1 MRRVLLA
8 VVAVTVL
15 TQSGTAICAAADVAA
30 WHLLSSTPALPPT
43 LAVPF
48 GVYDPMRGRILAID
62 QDGSLQRAPGVRVLD
77 LMPRP
82 HWSTLMDDTRLG
94 NLVYDPVRDRL
105 LAFGAQVWAL
115 SLSGTLVWRQL
126 DTNGVSPPPR
136 GGQSAIYDPA
146 RDRVIMFGGAS
157 GTPVYL
163 ADVWSFSLT
172 SDTWTELHPAGA
184 APGGREGHGAIYDPV
199 LQRMLVFG
207 GHYEAASRGFWNDL
221 WQLSLDDTPT
231 WTELHPAGTLPGA
244 RSAFG
249 TVYDPVRRRMLIHGG
264 INAQSGVEPD
274 DLWALSLDG
283 APAWTPILTAN
294 HLRGRSYPVD
304 VYDPVAD
311 RLLRCGAGG
320 YPLTS
325 ELSLADPAEWHS
337 VLPADPVPSP
347 GLHHGHDVVYDSR
360 RDRFT
365 ELGGWFSTVDSS
377 MWGFAPRESS
387 QWTPLSSL
395 ITPDFDYFYDGVH
408 TQVAAYDSLDDALLA
423 FDGGQVWSMPAEGEH
438 GWTPLGAPAP
448 FEDLNFEDPGFDA
461 GVSVDSPNHRLIITG
476 GFLPAGHVQIG
487 STNGVWALTLG
498 PTTQWTQLG
507 ILPQPHGSALHA
519 SFHDPFRHRLI
530 LVGGYWNG
538 GHIPIP
544 IRAYGPT
551 VWTTPIDSSLAWT
564 DLSSTSGALPP
575 GPPASRAAFD
585 PQRNRLYLFAD
596 STVWMRD
603 TDDTGAWTQLDFASP
618 RPVVG
623 GSVAYDPVRDQVV
636 ALFAQTPGSD
646 DVQVWALTVGP
657 PSASLVGSSPSANGV
672 ALTWE
677 SPAAIGR
684 ATSLQRYDGRSAWAD
699 LGPLDF
705 NAQGL
710 ATFVD
715 QSVSAG
721 HRYDYRVG
729 ISIAGSPWFSNPV
742 TVATADASRL
752 MLSGPNPA
760 IGVFR
765 VDFNLPQAGPARLE
779 AFDVTGR
786 RCFSREVGGL
796 GPGAH
801 SILLDAGGSLRPGIY
816 VVRLQYAGKTQ
827 TGRVVFMR

>member
-1 MRRVLLA
+1 MRRALLA
-8 VVAVTVL
+8 VVAITIL
-15 TQSGTAICAAADVAA
+15 TRDATAVRAADVAA
-30 WHLLSSTPALPPT
+30 WHLLASTPALPPT
-43 LAVPF
+43 LGVPF
-48 GVYDPMRGRILAID
+48 AVYSPMQGRVLVID
-62 QDGSLQRAPGVRVLD
+62 QDPSLLRAPGVRVFD
-77 LMPRP
+77 TVPQP
-82 HWSTLMDDTRLG
+82 HWSTLIDDTRLG
-94 NLVYDPVRDRL
+94 SLVYDPVRDRL

-115 SLSGTLVWRQL
+115 PLSGPLAWQQL
-126 DTNGVSPPPR
+126 DTNGVSPPVR
-136 GGQSAIYDPA
+136 GGQSTIYDPVN
-146 RDRVIMFGGAS
+146 DRVIMFGGA
-157 GTPVYL
+157 GGAYL

-172 SDTWTELHPAGA
+172 SNTWSELLPAGA
-184 APGGREGHGAIYDPV
+184 APGGREGHGAIYDPA

-207 GHYEAASRGFWNDL
+207 GHYEAASRGFWSDL
-221 WQLSLDDTPT
+221 WQLSLNDTPT
-231 WTELHPAGTLPGA
+231 WTELHPAGTIPGA
-244 RSAFG
+244 RSALG

-294 HLRGRSYPVD
+294 HLRGHSYPAD

-311 RLLRCGAGG
+311 RLLDCGAGG

-325 ELSLADPAEWHS
+325 ELSLADPTQWRS
-337 VLPADPVPSP
+337 VLPPDPEPSP
-347 GLHHGHDVVYDSR
+347 GLHHGHEVVYDSR

-365 ELGGWFSTVDSS
+365 ELGGKYSTVDSS
-377 MWGFAPRESS
+377 MWGFAPRDPH

-395 ITPDFDYFYDGVH
+395 PTPDFDYFYSIH
-408 TQVAAYDSLDDALLA
+408 TQRAAYDSLEDRLLA
-423 FDGGQVWSMPAEGEH
+423 YDGSQIWSMPAEGEN
-438 GWTPLGAPAP
+438 GWTPLGPPRP

-461 GVSVDSPNHRLIITG
+461 GVSVDSHNHRLILTG
-476 GFLPAGHVQIG
+476 GFIPAGHVQVG
-487 STNGVWALTLG
+487 STEGVWALPLESAA
-498 PTTQWTQLG
+498 QWTKLG

-519 SFHDPFRHRLI
+519 SFYDPIRNRLV
-530 LVGGYWNG
+530 LVGGTWNG
-538 GHIPIP
+538 GNIPIP
-544 IRAYGPT
+544 LRDYGAT
-551 VWTTPIDSSLAWT
+551 VWTTPVDSSLEWT
-564 DLSSTSGALPP
+564 DLSSTTGTLPP
-575 GPPASRAAFD
+575 GPPASHAAFD

-596 STVWMRD
+596 STVWTRD
-603 TDDTGAWTQLDFASP
+603 VGDTGAWTELDFTSP

-623 GSVAYDPVRDQVV
+623 ESVAYDPFRDQVV

-657 PSASLVGSSPSANGV
+657 PSASLVGSSSSANAI

-684 ATSLQRYDGRSAWAD
+684 ASSLQRRDGSSAWAD

-705 NAQGL
+705 DARGL
-710 ATFVD
+710 ATFAD
-715 QSVSAG
+715 HDVSSG
-721 HRYDYRVG
+721 HRYDYRVQ
-729 ISIAGSPWFSNPV
+729 ISIAGSPWFSNS
-742 TVATADASRL
+742 VAVAADGAGRL
-752 MLSGPNPA
+752 TLSGPNPA

-786 RCFSREVGGL
+786 RCTSREVGGL

-801 SILLDAGGSLRPGIY
+801 SILLDASGSLRPGIY
-816 VVRLQYAGKTQ
+816 VVRLQYAGETR

>member
-1 MRRVLLA
+1 MRRALLA

-15 TQSGTAICAAADVAA
+15 AQGAAVRAADVAA
-30 WHLLSSTPALPPT
+30 WHLLASTPALPPT
-43 LAVPF
+43 LGIPL
-48 GVYDPMRGRILAID
+48 GVYDPMRGRVLAID
-62 QDGSLQRAPGVRVLD
+62 QDPRLLRAPGVRVFD
-77 LMPRP
+77 PMPQP
-82 HWSTLMDDTRLG
+82 HWSTLVDDTRPG
-94 NLVYDPVRDRL
+94 SLVYDPVRDRL

-115 SLSGTLVWRQL
+115 SLSGPLAWQQL
-126 DTNGVSPPPR
+126 DTNGASPPPR

-146 RDRVIMFGGAS
+146 NDRVIMFGGAS

-163 ADVWSFSLT
+163 ADVWAFSLT
-172 SDTWTELHPAGA
+172 SNTWTELHPAGV

-221 WQLSLDDTPT
+221 WQLSLDDAPT

-294 HLRGRSYPVD
+294 HLRGHSYPVD

-325 ELSLADPAEWHS
+325 ELSLADPTEWHS

-347 GLHHGHDVVYDSR
+347 GTHTGHAVVYDSR

-365 ELGGWFSTVDSS
+365 ELGGESSPVDSS
-377 MWGFAPRESS
+377 MWSFAPRDPG

-395 ITPDFDYFYDGVH
+395 TTPDFDYFLTGTH
-408 TQVAAYDSLDDALLA
+408 TQRAAYDSLDDRLLA
-423 FDGGQVWSMPAEGEH
+423 FDGGQIWSTPAEGENE
-438 GWTPLGAPAP
+438 WTPLGPQVP
-448 FEDLNFEDPGFDA
+448 FEYLNFEDPGFDA
-461 GVSVDSPNHRLIITG
+461 GVSLDSRNHRLILTG
-476 GFLPAGHVQIG
+476 GFLPAGHAQIG
-487 STNGVWALTLG
+487 SAKGVWALPLEAAA
-498 PTTQWTQLG
+498 QWTQLG
-507 ILPQPHGSALHA
+507 DLPQPYGSALHA
-519 SFHDPFRHRLI
+519 SFYDPIRRRLV
-530 LVGGYWNG
+530 LVGGCWNG
-538 GHIPIP
+538 GHISIP
-544 IRAYGPT
+544 IRNYWAT
-551 VWTTPIDSSLAWT
+551 VWTTPVDSSLAWT
-564 DLSSTSGALPP
+564 DLSSATETLPP
-575 GPPASRAAFD
+575 GPPTSRAAFD
-585 PQRNRLYLFAD
+585 PRRNRLYLFAD

-603 TDDTGAWTQLDFASP
+603 VDDTGAWTQLDFASP

-657 PSASLVGSSPSANGV
+657 PSASLVGSSSSANGI

-677 SPAAIGR
+677 SPAGIGR
-684 ATSLQRYDGRSAWAD
+684 ATSLERREGSSAWAD

-705 NAQGL
+705 DARGL
-710 ATFVD
+710 ATFAD
-715 QSVSAG
+715 HGVSAG
-721 HRYDYRVG
+721 HRYDYRVH
-729 ISIAGSPWFSNPV
+729 ISFAGSPWFSSSVAV
-742 TVATADASRL
+742 TTPGASRL
-752 MLSGPNPA
+752 VLSGPNPA

-765 VDFNLPQAGPARLE
+765 VDLSLPQAGPARLE

-786 RCFSREVGGL
+786 RCVSREVGGL

-801 SILLDAGGSLRPGIY
+801 SILLDASGSLRPGIY
-816 VVRLQYAGKTQ
+816 VVRLQYAGETR

>member
-8 VVAVTVL
+8 VVAVTAL
-15 TQSGTAICAAADVAA
+15 TRNGAAVSAADVAA
-30 WHLLSSTPALPPT
+30 WHLIAGTPALPPT
-43 LAVPF
+43 LNLPF
-48 GVYDPMRGRILAID
+48 GVYDPVRDRVIAID
-62 QDGSLQRAPGVRVLD
+62 QDDSWRRAPGVRVFEST
-77 LMPRP
+77 PQP
-82 HWSTLMDDTRLG
+82 HWSTVMDDTRPG
-94 NLVYDPVRDRL
+94 SLVYDPVRDRL
-105 LAFGAQVWAL
+105 LALGAQVWAL
-115 SLSGTLVWRQL
+115 SLSGPLEWRQL
-126 DTNGVSPPPR
+126 DTNDVSPSVR

-146 RDRVIMFGGAS
+146 HDRIVMFGGAS
-157 GTPVYL
+157 GAPVYL

-172 SDTWTELHPAGA
+172 SNTWTELHPAGA

-231 WTELHPAGTLPGA
+231 WTELHPAGPLPGA

-249 TVYDPVRRRMLIHGG
+249 TVYDSARRRMLIHGG

-283 APAWTPILTAN
+283 VPAWTPILTAN

-311 RLLRCGAGG
+311 RLLACGGGG

-325 ELSLADPAEWHS
+325 ELSLADPTEWHS

-347 GLHHGHDVVYDSR
+347 GTHTGHAVVYDSR

-365 ELGGWFSTVDSS
+365 ELGGGFSTVDSS
-377 MWGFAPRESS
+377 MWGFAPRDPG
-387 QWTPLSSL
+387 QWAPLSSL
-395 ITPDFDYFYDGVH
+395 TTPDFDYFGDGTH
-408 TQVAAYDSLDDALLA
+408 TQVAVYDSLGDRLLA
-423 FDGGQVWSMPAEGEH
+423 FDGGQIWSMPAEGKNE
-438 GWTPLGAPAP
+438 WTSLGPPRP
-448 FEDLNFEDPGFDA
+448 FEYLNFEDPGFDA
-461 GVSVDSPNHRLIITG
+461 GLSVDSRNHRLILAG
-476 GFLPAGHVQIG
+476 GFSPAGHVQIQ
-487 STNGVWALTLG
+487 STNGVWALPLE
-498 PTTQWTQLG
+498 PAAQWTKLG
-507 ILPQPHGSALHA
+507 DLPQPHGSALHA
-519 SFHDPFRHRLI
+519 SFYDPIRHRLI
-530 LVGGYWNG
+530 LVGGVWNG
-538 GHIPIP
+538 GNIPIP
-544 IRAYGPT
+544 LRHYGAT
-551 VWTTPIDSSLAWT
+551 VWTTPLDSSLVWT
-564 DLSSTSGALPP
+564 DLSSATGTLPP
-575 GPPASRAAFD
+575 GPPVSRAAFD

-603 TDDTGAWTQLDFASP
+603 VDDTGAWTQLEFTSP

-623 GSVAYDPVRDQVV
+623 GSVSYDPVRDQVV

-657 PSASLVGSSPSANGV
+657 PSASLVGSVSSAGSI

-677 SPAAIGR
+677 SSAAIGR
-684 ATSLQRYDGRSAWAD
+684 AASLQRYDGRSAWTD

-710 ATFVD
+710 ATFSD
-715 QSVSAG
+715 NSVSVG
-721 HRYDYRVG
+721 HRYDYRVR
-729 ISIAGSPWFSNPV
+729 ISFAGSPWFSKSI
-742 TVATADASRL
+742 TVAAPDGSRL
-752 MLSGPNPA
+752 MLSGPNPS

-765 VDFNLPQAGPARLE
+765 VDFNLPQPGPARLE

-786 RCFSREVGGL
+786 RCVSREVGGL
-796 GPGAH
+796 GPGTH
-801 SILLDAGGSLRPGIY
+801 SIVLDASGSLRPGIY
-816 VVRLQYAGKTQ
+816 VVRLQYAGETQ

>member
-1 MRRVLLA
+1 
-8 VVAVTVL
+8 
-15 TQSGTAICAAADVAA
+15 
-30 WHLLSSTPALPPT
+30 
-43 LAVPF
+43 
-48 GVYDPMRGRILAID
+48 
-62 QDGSLQRAPGVRVLD
+62 
-77 LMPRP
+77 
-82 HWSTLMDDTRLG
+82 
-94 NLVYDPVRDRL
+94 
-105 LAFGAQVWAL
+105 
-115 SLSGTLVWRQL
+115 
-126 DTNGVSPPPR
+126 
-136 GGQSAIYDPA
+136 
-146 RDRVIMFGGAS
+146 
-157 GTPVYL
+157 
-163 ADVWSFSLT
+163 
-172 SDTWTELHPAGA
+172 
-184 APGGREGHGAIYDPV
+184 
-199 LQRMLVFG
+199 MLVFG

-221 WQLSLDDTPT
+221 WQLSLDGTPT

-283 APAWTPILTAN
+283 TPAWTPILTAN
-294 HLRGRSYPVD
+294 HLSGRAYPVD

-325 ELSLADPAEWHS
+325 ELSLADPTEWHS
-337 VLPADPVPSP
+337 VLPADPMPSP
-347 GLHHGHDVVYDSR
+347 GAHTGHAVVYDSR

-365 ELGGWFSTVDSS
+365 ELGGEFSTVDSS
-377 MWGFAPRESS
+377 MWGFAPRDPG

-395 ITPDFDYFYDGVH
+395 TTPDIIYLTDGIH
-408 TQVAAYDSLDDALLA
+408 TQVAAYDSLDDRLLA
-423 FDGGQVWSMPAEGEH
+423 LGGGQIWSMPAAGENEWVPF
-438 GWTPLGAPAP
+438 GPPTP
-448 FEDLNFEDPGFDA
+448 FEDLNFEAPGFDA
-461 GVSVDSPNHRLIITG
+461 GVSVDSRDQRLILTG

-487 STNGVWALTLG
+487 STNGVWALSLG
-498 PTTQWTQLG
+498 AARQWTQLG

-519 SFHDPFRHRLI
+519 SFYDPNRRRLI
-530 LVGGYWNG
+530 LVGGVWNG
-538 GHIPIP
+538 GNIPIP
-544 IRAYGPT
+544 LRHYGPT
-551 VWTTPIDSSLAWT
+551 VWATPIDSALAWT

-575 GPPASRAAFD
+575 GPPDSRAAFD
-585 PQRNRLYLFAD
+585 PQQNRLYLFAD

-603 TDDTGAWTQLDFASP
+603 ADDTGPWTQLDFMSP

-623 GSVAYDPVRDQVV
+623 GSVAYDPVREQIV

-657 PSASLVGSSPSANGV
+657 PLASLVGSVSSAGGI

-684 ATSLQRYDGRSAWAD
+684 PTSLQRYDGRTWTD

-710 ATFVD
+710 ATFGD
-715 QSVSAG
+715 HSVSAG
-721 HRYDYRVG
+721 HRYDYRIRV
-729 ISIAGSPWFSNPV
+729 SFAGSPWFSNAA
-742 TVATADASRL
+742 TVIAPGPSRL

-760 IGVFR
+760 VGVFR

-786 RCFSREVGGL
+786 RCVSREVGGL
-796 GPGAH
+796 GPGTH
-801 SILLDAGGSLRPGIY
+801 SIVLDASGSLRPGIY
-816 VVRLQYAGKTQ
+816 MVRLQYAGETQ
-827 TGRVVFMR
+827 TGRIVFMR